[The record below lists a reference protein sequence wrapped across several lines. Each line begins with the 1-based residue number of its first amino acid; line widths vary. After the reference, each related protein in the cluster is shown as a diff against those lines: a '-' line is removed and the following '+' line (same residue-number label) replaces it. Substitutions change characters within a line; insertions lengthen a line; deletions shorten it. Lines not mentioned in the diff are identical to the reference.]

1 MVYSNS
7 ETECRDRTGVEIA
20 VPQPQPLERGR
31 HVPSPQGECQEG
43 DPPAQQRRGGYENE
57 AAAAGDQEPAREA
70 SQRDRAEELGQW
82 ISRQWRQQAYGRVG
96 DGRKNHDHG
105 RPKGGAPER
114 RDAPAYRGSL
124 RQSRQL
130 REL

>member
-7 ETECRDRTGVEIA
+7 ETECRDRHGVEIA

-43 DPPAQQRRGGYENE
+43 DPPAQQRRRGYENE
-57 AAAAGDQEPAREA
+57 AAHAGDQEQAREA

-82 ISRQWRQQAYGRVG
+82 ISRQRSEEHTSELQSPDHLVCRLLLEKKNNET
-96 DGRKNHDHG
+96 DGIS
-105 RPKGGAPER
+105 AC
-114 RDAPAYRGSL
+114 L
-124 RQSRQL
+124 C
-130 REL
+130 